1 MKEVFLKVEEDKLQF
16 FLELIKSLDFVQIQ
30 DYEEDSKEEIEANV
44 REGFEELQKYKK
56 GKLKTTSAK
65 DFIDAL

>member
-65 DFIDAL
+65 DFIDEL

>member
-1 MKEVFLKVEEDKLQF
+1 MKKVFLKVEEDKLQF
-16 FLELIKSLDFVQIQ
+16 FLELIKNLDFVQIQ
-30 DYEEDSKEEIEANV
+30 DYEVDSKEEIEANV

-65 DFIDAL
+65 DFIDEL

>member
-1 MKEVFLKVEEDKLQF
+1 MKKVFLKVEEDKLQF
-16 FLELIKSLDFVQIQ
+16 FFELIKNLDFVQIQ
-30 DYEEDSKEEIEANV
+30 DYEVDSKEEIEANV

-65 DFIDAL
+65 DFIDEL

>member
-1 MKEVFLKVEEDKLQF
+1 MKKVFLKVEEDKLQF
-16 FLELIKSLDFVQIQ
+16 FLELIKNLDFVQIQ
-30 DYEEDSKEEIEANV
+30 DYEVDSKEEIEADV

-65 DFIDAL
+65 DFIDEL

>member
-1 MKEVFLKVEEDKLQF
+1 MKKVFLKVEEDKLQF

-30 DYEEDSKEEIEANV
+30 DYEVDSKEEIEANV

-65 DFIDAL
+65 DFIDEL